1 MATNER
7 FSTCAYAETSRCC
20 KKATPTQI
28 KALLPNR
35 WAFAHCI
42 LCVAAYIQK
51 RGDLSP
57 YALLGRFLPRLKAA
71 LRSGLL
77 FLIACFYRTI
87 ADPKSGESRFNR
99 LLPITLYVG
108 ATDPFV
114 ADISVM
120 RAKTG
125 IQTKPHE
132 PGL

>member
-51 RGDLSP
+51 RDDLSP

-77 FLIACFYRTI
+77 FLFFLSYDSVRE
-87 ADPKSGESRFNR
+87 KWGE
-99 LLPITLYVG
+99 LI
-108 ATDPFV
+108 
-114 ADISVM
+114 
-120 RAKTG
+120 
-125 IQTKPHE
+125 
-132 PGL
+132 